1 MSIYLGFA
9 DEQKIQYSPSNTS
22 IKIDVLASIFN
33 RRYKLQNIPE
43 RKVLSNLKTKENNSW
58 IFRFDYITQ
67 RYYLTIKKDDE
78 YINHVV
84 YYYNKKTDEV
94 IDRKKYSSLEE
105 YLKEMKNIYNFDL
118 SKQVIM

>member
-1 MSIYLGFA
+1 MS
-9 DEQKIQYSPSNTS
+9 K
-22 IKIDVLASIFN
+22 
-33 RRYKLQNIPE
+33 
-43 RKVLSNLKTKENNSW
+43 
-58 IFRFDYITQ
+58 
-67 RYYLTIKKDDE
+67 